1 MKNFEEEKTNTTVWL
16 SSFFGA
22 FRFTW
27 FQLKNILSSRRRRLC
42 ALHTTQHMHVA
53 YVHLYLCVWVSV
65 SFPHTRHLKKW
76 TTCVSS
82 HLWLMCVRVVFRLCT
97 KSILTTNRNKLKTK
111 TLTLTRTVAHEM
123 NRKNKTPNEQFCVW
137 FIFRYTH
144 IVMFDD
150 LADDH
155 QINAPKIHVNR
166 YKQSGAHFTPK
177 QSARMLKS
185 DTHQSM

>member
-27 FQLKNILSSRRRRLC
+27 FQLKNILSSRRRLC

-53 YVHLYLCVWVSV
+53 YVHLYLCVWAWVFLTLDIWRNGRLV
-65 SFPHTRHLKKW
+65 W
-76 TTCVSS
+76 VVTCD
-82 HLWLMCVRVVFRLCT
+82 LCVRVVFRLCT
-97 KSILTTNRNKLKTK
+97 KSILTTNRNELKTE
-111 TLTLTRTVAHEM
+111 THTVAHEM
-123 NRKNKTPNEQFCVW
+123 KRENKTPNEHFCVW

-166 YKQSGAHFTPK
+166 YKQSSAHFTPK